1 MARRMSHGAIVAPYT
16 AGRSTAGEDRMATS
30 ITSVHRRLFF
40 RLAGALAVTAGLPH
54 NAFAQA
60 YPAKT
65 VRLIVGYAPG
75 GATDITARLIGQWL
89 SEKLKQPFVIENRP
103 GVATNLATE
112 AVINSAADGYTLLMA
127 SAANAINAEMYEK
140 LKFSF
145 VRDTAPVAGV
155 IRMQNVLVVHPDVPA
170 RTVAEL
176 IEHAKANPDKLT
188 YASPGIGSP
197 GHVSAEL
204 FKMMTG
210 VRLTHLPYR
219 GVAPALT
226 DLLAGRIQV
235 MIDNMATAL
244 PNITAG
250 KARALGVTT
259 ATRSTLLPNLPTV
272 AEAVPGYE
280 ASSWFGV
287 VAPKETPQ
295 STIKALNVEINRALA
310 DPSIA
315 VRFGTLGGTPLP
327 GSPADFGRM
336 IAQETEKW
344 AKVVRFAGAK
354 VN

>member
-1 MARRMSHGAIVAPYT
+1 MT
-16 AGRSTAGEDRMATS
+16 L
-30 ITSVHRRLFF
+30 HRR
-40 RLAGALAVTAGLPH
+40 RLVQSIGALAAASALPQ
-54 NAFAQA
+54 AARAQS
-60 YPAKT
+60 YPSRPVKL
-65 VRLIVGYAPG
+65 VVGYAPG

-89 SEKLKQPFVIENRP
+89 SEKLKQAFVVENRP
-103 GVATNLATE
+103 GVATNIATE
-112 AVINSAADGYTLLMA
+112 AVINSPPDGYTLLMA

-140 LKFSF
+140 LKFNF
-145 VRDTAPVAGV
+145 VRDTAAVAGV

-170 RTVAEL
+170 RNVAEL
-176 IEHAKANPDKLT
+176 IQYAKANPDKLT

-210 VRLTHLPYR
+210 APLTHLPYR

-226 DLLAGRIQV
+226 DLLSGRIKV
-235 MIDNMATAL
+235 MVDNMATAL

-250 KARALGVTT
+250 KVRALGVTT
-259 ATRSTLLPNLPTV
+259 AARSTLLPNLPTV
-272 AEAVPGYE
+272 AEGVPGYE

-287 VAPKETPQ
+287 VAPKDTPRLAVET
-295 STIKALNVEINRALA
+295 LNVEINRALA

-327 GSPADFGRM
+327 GSPADFSRM